1 MTELGLMNNL
11 DPKEYLGMFN
21 GSYVKED
28 PRDTTIHYE
37 VNPQLLVLLHKR
49 WFAGDDISE
58 DPFEHLP
65 YCKDIC

>member
-1 MTELGLMNNL
+1 
-11 DPKEYLGMFN
+11 MFN

-28 PRDTTIHYE
+28 PRDNTIHYE

-65 YCKDIC
+65 

>member
-1 MTELGLMNNL
+1 
-11 DPKEYLGMFN
+11 MFN

-49 WFAGDDISE
+49 RFAGDDISE